1 MQKKILKRFSI
12 SIAVIA
18 ISLLLLTT
26 ISSAATWNNHNLTII
41 YGENVTSIDVSNHV
55 DDKLQDNH
63 TIGCVDY
70 TVNNCNTGSKTV
82 TGYNSYNITVNSSAV
97 GEQQITVET
106 KKAAGCGLDDWGPI
120 STILNIS
127 CEYSTSL
134 QAVVAKLGGTM
145 DKYTYNTTNMFT
157 TVTASNVEAI
167 YEAKSMYDN
176 LTANEKALVDSL
188 INSKGIYTSYT
199 ALYDGAETYITN
211 LATTFRNESLKRTDN
226 WNIEATVDNFKT
238 IEEAATAYNNL
249 TVRVK
254 TKVNTLLT
262 TGTASITTYPSLL
275 NDAKAIDFIHTNK
288 IDTPVVN
295 LTKEIDETILN
306 SETAW
311 NNLATE
317 VKDIV
322 NSWLKNNND
331 NGDDTYEKWM
341 ATVQNNLD
349 QRNAEIFTSAFNLK
363 DFEKSNITEDI
374 AKKIV
379 NEIADEYDKLNNNAQ
394 NKADA
399 IIGTDFED
407 LKDYA
412 QDYLDDLAA
421 EKFVTENKLKDA
433 MTEELANNILA
444 LEDDFNALKDEV
456 KVLVLDK
463 IGLGSFEELMETAQ
477 DYLDNLAAEK
487 FVTENKLNETMT
499 EQIANNI
506 LALDDDFNNL
516 KDEVKTLVLNKI
528 GLNSFE
534 ELKEIAQDYL
544 DNSNAMKFYKN
555 YVEGLDST
563 KIVSGEEA
571 WNDANNKVKDIVN
584 EYLNKL
590 EIDETYPGL
599 LANAKLELN
608 NKAADE
614 FINTYL
620 TLDDGTVISEVNNSN
635 YKKVINAEEYYN
647 LLSEEVKTLVNEK
660 LQKVSNTTY
669 PELLTSAKN
678 IVKTPKTGDSAF
690 IVAIALV
697 ISAFGL
703 IYIKRK

>member
-1 MQKKILKRFSI
+1 MQKKSKKRFSI

-26 ISSAATWNNHNLTII
+26 ISRAETWNNHNLTII
-41 YGENVTSIDVSNHV
+41 YGEDVTSIDVSNHV
-55 DDKLQDNH
+55 DDNSGNH
-63 TIGCVDY
+63 GIGCVDY

-97 GEQQITVET
+97 GTQQITVET
-106 KKAAGCGLDDWGPI
+106 KKATNCGLADWGPI
-120 STILNIS
+120 STTLNIS

-134 QAVVAKLGGTM
+134 QAVVAKLGGIM

-167 YEAKSMYDN
+167 YEAKNMYDA
-176 LTANEKALVDSL
+176 LTTKEKALVDSL
-188 INSKGIYTSYT
+188 INSKGTYTSYT

-211 LATTFRNESLKRTDN
+211 LATSFRNESLNTDT
-226 WNIEATVDNFKT
+226 WNIEATVENYKT
-238 IEEAATAYNNL
+238 IEDAATTYNNL

-262 TGTASITTYPSLL
+262 IGTSSNTTYPSLL

-288 IDTPVVN
+288 IDTPVIN

-311 NNLATE
+311 NNLLTE

-322 NSWLKNNND
+322 NSWLKDNND
-331 NGDDTYEKWM
+331 NGDDTYEEWM

-363 DFEKSNITEDI
+363 DFEESNITEDI
-374 AKKIV
+374 AKQIV
-379 NEIADEYDKLNNNAQ
+379 NEAAKEYDKLNNNAQ

-399 IIGTDFED
+399 IIGIDFED
-407 LKDYA
+407 LKDHAQYYLDDLAAEKFVTENKLKDSMTEELANNILALDDDFNALKDEVQELVLDKIELNNFEELMKSA

-421 EKFVTENKLKDA
+421 EKFVTENKLKEA
-433 MTEELANNILA
+433 
-444 LEDDFNALKDEV
+444 
-456 KVLVLDK
+456 
-463 IGLGSFEELMETAQ
+463 
-477 DYLDNLAAEK
+477 
-487 FVTENKLNETMT
+487 MT

-506 LALDDDFNNL
+506 LILDDDFNSL
-516 KDEVKTLVLNKI
+516 KDEVKELVLNKI

-534 ELKEIAQDYL
+534 ELKEAAQDYL

-563 KIVSGEEA
+563 KIVSGEES
-571 WNDANNKVKDIVN
+571 WNDANDKVKAIVN
-584 EYLNKL
+584 EYLNRV
-590 EIDETYPGL
+590 EIDETYPEL

-614 FINTYL
+614 FINAYL

-669 PELLTSAKN
+669 PELLTSATN

-697 ISAFGL
+697 ISVFGL